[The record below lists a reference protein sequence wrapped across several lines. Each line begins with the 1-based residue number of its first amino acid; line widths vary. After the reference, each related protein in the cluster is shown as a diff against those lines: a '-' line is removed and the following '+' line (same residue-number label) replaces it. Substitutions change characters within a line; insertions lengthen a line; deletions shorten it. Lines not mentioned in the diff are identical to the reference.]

1 MVAKIQ
7 PYYID
12 RCVIDESNNG
22 LSRDYSRSTPCV
34 ARGQN
39 TLVKSTRLRK
49 DIFPFTNWRNVSLV
63 VGGRAWV
70 SVASLPRF
78 KYLTPFKRER
88 EPAVTR
94 ASDNFHPRVNSLGKI
109 DRPRESSSHLISN
122 LSDENQWENLI
133 GTLGFAFVRLGNTNS
148 LPI

>member
-1 MVAKIQ
+1 MNLIMAWAAIIQ
-7 PYYID
+7 D
-12 RCVIDESNNG
+12 RRLCSM
-22 LSRDYSRSTPCV
+22 RSE
-34 ARGQN
+34 
-39 TLVKSTRLRK
+39 STREINAVEKRY
-49 DIFPFTNWRNVSLV
+49 IFPFTNWRNVSLV

-78 KYLTPFKRER
+78 KYLTPLKHEQ
-88 EPAVTR
+88 EPTVTR

-122 LSDENQWENLI
+122 LADENQWENLI
-133 GTLGFAFVRLGNTNS
+133 GTLSFAFVRLGNTSS

>member
-1 MVAKIQ
+1 M
-7 PYYID
+7 
-12 RCVIDESNNG
+12 C
-22 LSRDYSRSTPCV
+22 
-34 ARGQN
+34 
-39 TLVKSTRLRK
+39 STRSEYTREINAVEK
-49 DIFPFTNWRNVSLV
+49 RYIFPFTNWRNVSLV

-133 GTLGFAFVRLGNTNS
+133 GTLGFAFVRLGNTSS